1 MYNLFYI
8 KFEFILLFFVCYI
21 IFLHLCIKFFK
32 LRLNTLDFM
41 LVSFLFLMLLLRC
54 TLDDLDGYF
63 TIYLFDNFII
73 YNDFIKLFKT
83 CMTLFFFAYLIIIY
97 NFNNIIKIPIVEYLI
112 LIFLCFFS
120 LIMIIISNH
129 LFVIFL
135 FLEIVNICLYCLI
148 GLNKNSNKGIE
159 AAYKYFIQSSFATIM
174 GFFAISL
181 IYLSTGTLFLNE
193 LAILLNELNIA
204 YILQF
209 SLYILIS
216 AVFFKLGLFPLHSW
230 IADVYQGSYLIVTLF
245 IATLPK
251 FAYIFL
257 FLKIFVISP
266 NLLVNYSIYI
276 ALFSMLYGAII
287 TLYQVSFKRLLA
299 YGSMVH
305 MGFILYSLSLYTA
318 ISITASVFYL
328 LIYII
333 LMVFVFCF
341 MFFLFEKNKEGIYIL
356 DDISRLHN
364 VLNKNYL
371 LSLYFAFII
380 ISLAGLPFFI
390 GFISKWYIFIGLLVK
405 NQFIDLII
413 LIGTSILSAAY
424 YIRLIR
430 FLSFIEN
437 KDKKVKF
444 YTTIKLNKL
453 FYLLIVFLFIL
464 NILIIFYHNWIYLY
478 IFKCVLS
485 LFS

>member
-1 MYNLFYI
+1 
-8 KFEFILLFFVCYI
+8 LFFVCYI
-21 IFLHLCIKFFK
+21 IFLHIFTKFFELK
-32 LRLNTLDFM
+32 LNVIDYM
-41 LVSFLFLMLLLRC
+41 IVSLLFLILLLRC
-54 TLDDLDGYF
+54 CLDDLDGYF
-63 TIYLFDNFII
+63 TVYLFNNFII
-73 YNDFIKLFKT
+73 YNDLIKLFKT

-120 LIMIIISNH
+120 LVMIIISNH
-129 LFVIFL
+129 LFVILL

-159 AAYKYFIQSSFATIM
+159 AAFKYFIQSAFATIM
-174 GFFAISL
+174 GFFSISL

-193 LAILLNELNIA
+193 LVILLNESNIIF
-204 YILQF
+204 ILQF
-209 SLYILIS
+209 SLYVLITV
-216 AVFFKLGLFPLHSW
+216 VFFKLGLFPLHSW
-230 IADVYQGSYLIVTLF
+230 IADIYQGSYLIVTLF

-251 FAYIFL
+251 LAYIFL
-257 FLKIFVISP
+257 FLKIFIISP
-266 NLLVNYSIYI
+266 NLFVNYSLYI
-276 ALFSMLYGAII
+276 ALFSMLYGSII

-318 ISITASVFYL
+318 ISITSSIFYL
-328 LIYII
+328 LIYIL
-333 LMVFVFCF
+333 LMIFIFCF
-341 MFFLFEKNKEGIYIL
+341 MFFLFEENKESKDGMHLL
-356 DDISRLHN
+356 DDISKLYN

-371 LSLYFAFII
+371 LSLYFAFVI

-390 GFISKWYIFIGLLVK
+390 GFISKWYIFVGLLVK
-405 NQFIDLII
+405 NQFMDLII
-413 LIGTSILSAAY
+413 LIGTSVLSAVY

-430 FLSFIEN
+430 FLSFTEN
-437 KDKKVKF
+437 KDKKIKF
-444 YTTIKLNKL
+444 YTIIKLNKF
-453 FYLLIVFLFIL
+453 FYFLIIFLFIL
-464 NILIIFYHNWIYLY
+464 NIFIIFYHNWIYLY